1 MVGLADILH
10 RGEENSY
17 QTQLSALLRR
27 KYCLIH
33 DGREQR
39 NHLGPRLLHDSLRIG
54 LANCSSWFK
63 SHVCF
68 STKVLLDQ
76 SYTHLFTYCL
86 QLPWGYNGRQSSVAT
101 IETIWTMK
109 PKIFTIY
116 LQKKVA
122 DSYPN
127 WCLLDPHLQFRFD
140 FCAGRLITQHLT
152 IVRSISMRK
161 RQFGSIYCLQ
171 PCQPSHFGYK
181 GPLSQHQVG

>member
-33 DGREQR
+33 DGRAQR
-39 NHLGPRLLHDSLRIG
+39 NHLGPRLLNDSLRIG

-140 FCAGRLITQHLT
+140 FCCWQVNHSALDHSQINFNEEKTVWVHILPPALPT
-152 IVRSISMRK
+152 K
-161 RQFGSIYCLQ
+161 
-171 PCQPSHFGYK
+171 
-181 GPLSQHQVG
+181 PLWI